1 MVADVVLWFIAPTD
15 WDRKLCVLYISV
27 CVSLCGEPRERISPT
42 RLCWSP
48 DSTGTD
54 GECVKYGKW
63 THHPYLTHYMLTNP
77 PTFTPSVQAWIQT
90 ISVCSRPYM
99 RGSVSQELTRIW
111 LQEEL
116 ENTART
122 QQGWKTGNCTQQVMC
137 AHRHDICCLKSSK
150 FLFVISEVTVC
161 CVISSRDFG
170 WNEKNMIGAH
180 ILFDQKYSKNSNIVK
195 YY

>member
-137 AHRHDICCLKSSK
+137 AHRHDICCLQIFQIPICDFRSYSMLCYKFKGFWLEWKKHDWCSYLIWSK
-150 FLFVISEVTVC
+150 I
-161 CVISSRDFG
+161 
-170 WNEKNMIGAH
+170 
-180 ILFDQKYSKNSNIVK
+180 
-195 YY
+195 